1 MNKKQHISKLYIL
14 FFLIISVIFSC
25 NNENKGKKDTVYVPI
40 KLNIDS
46 ANASEF
52 ANSFILDIYNS
63 DTVRARSKIQIKYN
77 SDSIF
82 VSDLLAN
89 KDVFNNLDLFS
100 VLHQPILLGGELDV
114 QFYEFQNE
122 CNIIWLR
129 LFTAPFE
136 VNYFRITLAIM
147 DNAIVISDFTSFNTP
162 NSCNEMMTELV
173 GLVFTK
179 QQLSDNDLKG
189 GFRLMDSA
197 IIAFSSLNPDLAN
210 LYYSQVDIALRE
222 TEIMKSIK
230 YTLDFHSSAENRS
243 NALMRKN
250 DEIEK
255 DGDLV
260 WHWLKQY
267 YLSLDSE
274 NYPKVR
280 EAIEVLSKLVGE
292 DPILIYLKAATYF
305 EEYNYSTALE
315 FYNEALTLE
324 PTIPNIHFAKIVC
337 LIEMKEFIL
346 AAESLLV
353 MEDYFDVRNINWD
366 KEFMA
371 YPAFLI
377 SDEYVQWLERVG
389 VTEDDELL

>member
-1 MNKKQHISKLYIL
+1 MNINQYINKLCIL
-14 FFLIISVIFSC
+14 FFSIISVFFSC
-25 NNENKGKKDTVYVPI
+25 NNDNKGKKDVVYVST

-52 ANSFILDIYNS
+52 ANSFILDIYNA

-77 SDSIF
+77 SDAIL

-89 KDVFNNLDLFS
+89 KDVFKNFDLFS
-100 VLHQPILLGGELDV
+100 VLRQTILLEGELDF
-114 QFYEFQNE
+114 QFYEVQEE

-129 LFTAPFE
+129 LFTAPLE
-136 VNYFRITLAIM
+136 VNYFRIILDVK

-243 NALMRKN
+243 NALMGKN
-250 DEIEK
+250 DEIDK
-255 DGDLV
+255 DRDLV

-324 PTIPNIHFAKIVC
+324 PTIPNIHFAKVVC
-337 LIEMKEFIL
+337 LIEMKEFTL
-346 AAESLLV
+346 AVESLLV
-353 MEDYFDVRNINWD
+353 MEDYFDVTNANWD
-366 KEFMA
+366 KELMA
-371 YPAFLI
+371 YPTFLM
-377 SDEYVQWLERVG
+377 SDEYFQWLERIG
-389 VTEDDELL
+389 VIEDDEL

>member
-1 MNKKQHISKLYIL
+1 MNINQYINKLCIL
-14 FFLIISVIFSC
+14 FFSIISVFFSC
-25 NNENKGKKDTVYVPI
+25 NNDNKGKKDVVYVST

-52 ANSFILDIYNS
+52 ANSFILDIYNA

-77 SDSIF
+77 SDAIL

-89 KDVFNNLDLFS
+89 KDVFKNFDLFS
-100 VLHQPILLGGELDV
+100 VLRQTILLEGELDF
-114 QFYEFQNE
+114 QFYEVQEE

-129 LFTAPFE
+129 LFTAPLE
-136 VNYFRITLAIM
+136 VNYFRIILDVK

-243 NALMRKN
+243 NALMGKN
-250 DEIEK
+250 DEIDK
-255 DGDLV
+255 DRDLV

-324 PTIPNIHFAKIVC
+324 PTIPNIHFAKVVC
-337 LIEMKEFIL
+337 LIEMKEFTQ
-346 AAESLLV
+346 AVESLLV
-353 MEDYFDVRNINWD
+353 MEDYCYIKNTNWD
-366 KEFMA
+366 KELMA

-377 SDEYVQWLERVG
+377 SDEYFQWLERIG
-389 VTEDDELL
+389 VIEDDEL